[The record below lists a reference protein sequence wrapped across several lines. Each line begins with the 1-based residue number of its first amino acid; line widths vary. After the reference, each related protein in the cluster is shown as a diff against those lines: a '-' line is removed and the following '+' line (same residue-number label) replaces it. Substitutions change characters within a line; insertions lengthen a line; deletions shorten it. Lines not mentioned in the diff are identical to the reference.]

1 MTMTPFVPEVRPRLS
16 GGGLTAAYIFS
27 EAHFHWGD
35 LTAGGSEHT
44 KGRVKKKI
52 EKVWNF
58 PHLPGGG
65 GQNWSIFHTF
75 LYHLFNFQ
83 MV

>member
-44 KGRVKKKI
+44 KGSV
-52 EKVWNF
+52 
-58 PHLPGGG
+58 
-65 GQNWSIFHTF
+65 Q
-75 LYHLFNFQ
+75 
-83 MV
+83 

>member
-44 KGRVKKKI
+44 KGRVKKKS
-52 EKVWNF
+52 KKC
-58 PHLPGGG
+58 G
-65 GQNWSIFHTF
+65 IFHTWVD
-75 LYHLFNFQ
+75 LPLKLKKVLKINQY
-83 MV
+83 